1 MVKQDKTKLQPIVD
15 DESSEEEL
23 SQDIDNDDNVDDD
36 DDLDS
41 DLQIAAQDINE

>member
-23 SQDIDNDDNVDDD
+23 SQDIDNDDNIDD